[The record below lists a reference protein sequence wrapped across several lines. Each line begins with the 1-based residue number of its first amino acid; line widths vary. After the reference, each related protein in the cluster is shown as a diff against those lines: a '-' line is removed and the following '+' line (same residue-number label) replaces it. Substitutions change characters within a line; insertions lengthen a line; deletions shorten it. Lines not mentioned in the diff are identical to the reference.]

1 MNKRNNVLLPLSN
14 VFHDGLVLIEYEVLP
29 AEAGLPEQ
37 IDIREAW
44 LELCY
49 ADNPRRVNILG
60 AFSESN
66 LMLAEDEAHEHYRS
80 LQKAH
85 QKRRGREALERH
97 RKLQEANQERDPRQ
111 LELFPEPNGS
121 VEAGATRSAVPVP
134 IEYLRVLVDD

>member
-14 VFHDGLVLIEYEVLP
+14 VFPDGLVLIEYEVLP

-80 LQKAH
+80 LQKTY
-85 QKRRGREALERH
+85 RERHEAFERH

-121 VEAGATRSAVPVP
+121 VEAGATRSSVPVP

>member
-1 MNKRNNVLLPLSN
+1 MNKRNNVLLSLSH
-14 VFHDGLVLIEYEVLP
+14 VFHDGLVLVEYEVLP

-80 LQKAH
+80 LQKTY
-85 QKRRGREALERH
+85 RERREAFERH

-111 LELFPEPNGS
+111 LELLPDPYGS
-121 VEAGATRSAVPVP
+121 VEAGDTRVGIPVS
-134 IEYLRVLVDD
+134 IEHLRVLVDD

>member
-80 LQKAH
+80 LQKTY
-85 QKRRGREALERH
+85 RERHEAFERH
-97 RKLQEANQERDPRQ
+97 RKLQEANQERNPRQ

-121 VEAGATRSAVPVP
+121 VEAGATRSSVPVP

>member
-1 MNKRNNVLLPLSN
+1 MNKRNNVLLPLSS

-29 AEAGLPEQ
+29 EEAGLPEQ

-80 LQKAH
+80 LQKTY
-85 QKRRGREALERH
+85 RERHEAFERH

-111 LELFPEPNGS
+111 HQLLPEPNGS

>member
-14 VFHDGLVLIEYEVLP
+14 VFPDGLVLIEYEVLP

-80 LQKAH
+80 LQKTY
-85 QKRRGREALERH
+85 RERREAFERH
-97 RKLQEANQERDPRQ
+97 RKLQEANQERNPRQ

-121 VEAGATRSAVPVP
+121 VEAGATRSSVPVP
-134 IEYLRVLVDD
+134 IEYLRVLMDD

>member
-1 MNKRNNVLLPLSN
+1 MNKRNNVLLSLSS
-14 VFHDGLVLIEYEVLP
+14 VFHDGLVLVEYEVLP

-80 LQKAH
+80 LQKTY
-85 QKRRGREALERH
+85 RERREAFERH

-134 IEYLRVLVDD
+134 TEYLSVLVDD

>member
-1 MNKRNNVLLPLSN
+1 MNKRNNVLLPLSS

-80 LQKAH
+80 SQKTY
-85 QKRRGREALERH
+85 RERHEVFERH
-97 RKLQEANQERDPRQ
+97 RKLQEADQKRDSSQHQ
-111 LELFPEPNGS
+111 LLPEPNGS
-121 VEAGATRSAVPVP
+121 VEAGAPRSAVPVP

>member
-44 LELCY
+44 IELCY

-80 LQKAH
+80 LQKTY
-85 QKRRGREALERH
+85 RERREAFERH

-111 LELFPEPNGS
+111 LELFPESNGS
-121 VEAGATRSAVPVP
+121 VEAGATRSSVPVP

>member
-1 MNKRNNVLLPLSN
+1 MNKRNNVLLPLSS

-29 AEAGLPEQ
+29 PEAGLPEQ

-80 LQKAH
+80 LQKTY
-85 QKRRGREALERH
+85 RERREAFERH

-111 LELFPEPNGS
+111 LELFPEPDGS
-121 VEAGATRSAVPVP
+121 VEAGATRSTVPVP
-134 IEYLRVLVDD
+134 IEYLRVLMDD

>member
-1 MNKRNNVLLPLSN
+1 MNKRNNVLLPLSS

-80 LQKAH
+80 LQKTY
-85 QKRRGREALERH
+85 RERREAFERH

-111 LELFPEPNGS
+111 LELFPDTYGS
-121 VEAGATRSAVPVP
+121 VEAGNTRVGVPVS
-134 IEYLRVLVDD
+134 IEHLRVLVDD

>member
-1 MNKRNNVLLPLSN
+1 MNKRNNVLLSLSH
-14 VFHDGLVLIEYEVLP
+14 VFHDGLVLVEYEVLP

-80 LQKAH
+80 LQKAYRE
-85 QKRRGREALERH
+85 QRGRKALERH

-111 LELFPEPNGS
+111 LELFPDTYGS
-121 VEAGATRSAVPVP
+121 VEAGNTRVGVPVS
-134 IEYLRVLVDD
+134 IEHLRVLVDD

>member
-1 MNKRNNVLLPLSN
+1 MNKRNNVLLPLSS

-80 LQKAH
+80 LQKTY
-85 QKRRGREALERH
+85 RERREAFERH

-111 LELFPEPNGS
+111 HQLLPEPNGS

-134 IEYLRVLVDD
+134 IEYLRVLMDD

>member
-1 MNKRNNVLLPLSN
+1 MNKRNNVLLSLSH
-14 VFHDGLVLIEYEVLP
+14 VFHDGLVLVEYEVLP

-49 ADNPRRVNILG
+49 ADKPRRVNILG

-80 LQKAH
+80 LQKTY
-85 QKRRGREALERH
+85 RERREAFERH

-111 LELFPEPNGS
+111 HQLLPEPNGS
-121 VEAGATRSAVPVP
+121 VEAGATRSSVPVP

>member
-80 LQKAH
+80 LQKTY
-85 QKRRGREALERH
+85 RERREAFERH

-134 IEYLRVLVDD
+134 TEYLRVLVDD

>member
-14 VFHDGLVLIEYEVLP
+14 VFHDGLVLVEYEVLP

-80 LQKAH
+80 LQKTY
-85 QKRRGREALERH
+85 RERREAFERH

-111 LELFPEPNGS
+111 HQLLPEPNGS
-121 VEAGATRSAVPVP
+121 VEAGATRSSVPVP

>member
-14 VFHDGLVLIEYEVLP
+14 VFPDGLVLIEYEVLP

-80 LQKAH
+80 LQKTY
-85 QKRRGREALERH
+85 RERREAFERH

-111 LELFPEPNGS
+111 LELFPESNGS
-121 VEAGATRSAVPVP
+121 VEAGNTRVGVP
-134 IEYLRVLVDD
+134 ISIEHLRVLVDD

>member
-80 LQKAH
+80 LQKTY
-85 QKRRGREALERH
+85 RERHEAFERH
-97 RKLQEANQERDPRQ
+97 RKLQEANQERNPRQ

-134 IEYLRVLVDD
+134 IEYLRVLMDD